1 MEGVSQLVSKMNFA
15 IEEGVEFSDAHCHLD
30 LFSDPERVASEA
42 RKGNVGI
49 IITAGSNAESNLM
62 NFRLAKGGV
71 YGVVGLSP
79 DFASSDSAQIEHLA
93 GFLKTNRN
101 IIGIGEIGLDA
112 TIISEVEMDAQIRA
126 FEAQLDLAVDL
137 HVPVVVHARKMIG
150 EVIRILKEK
159 SIENAVF
166 HYFEGGEEEA
176 RTVEREGWLVSV
188 PPVDSSRRR
197 RALREI
203 GIESIVAETDS
214 PAVGKTPLDV
224 IKVVSDIAVLKGVS
238 TEEAGA
244 ETTKTIKE
252 YFYI

>member
-1 MEGVSQLVSKMNFA
+1 MEGVSQVLSKVNFA
-15 IEEGVEFSDAHCHLD
+15 LEEGVEFSDAHCHLD
-30 LFSDPERVASEA
+30 LFSDPDKVASEA
-42 RKGNVGI
+42 RRGNVGI
-49 IITAGSNAESNLM
+49 IITAGSNAESNLK
-62 NFRLAKGGV
+62 NFGLAKNGV
-71 YGVVGLSP
+71 YGVVGICP
-79 DFASSDSAQIEHLA
+79 DFASSDFSQIEQLG
-93 GFLKTNRN
+93 GFLKANRN

-112 TIISEVEMDAQIRA
+112 TVISHVSMDDQIKA
-126 FEAQLDLAVDL
+126 FEAQLDLAADM

-150 EVIRILKEK
+150 EVMRILREK
-159 SIENAVF
+159 DIENVVF

-176 RTVEREGWLVSV
+176 RQVEKEGWLVSV

-244 ETTKTIKE
+244 EITKTIKE